1 MKIFYLFYYCKLN
14 FCIFFLIKMIIEVAL
29 GQKKVGIFE
38 NVVNKD
44 IKRKKL
50 KEEMPL
56 TF

>member
-1 MKIFYLFYYCKLN
+1 
-14 FCIFFLIKMIIEVAL
+14 MIIEVAL

-50 KEEMPL
+50 KEEMPP